1 MLREEGCKVL
11 SAEGEGPRL
20 KAKGEKRGTRF
31 AVCGTRKS
39 GSIDNGKIAPTI
51 PNDK

>member
-39 GSIDNGKIAPTI
+39 GFVDNKESAAQAAS
-51 PNDK
+51 